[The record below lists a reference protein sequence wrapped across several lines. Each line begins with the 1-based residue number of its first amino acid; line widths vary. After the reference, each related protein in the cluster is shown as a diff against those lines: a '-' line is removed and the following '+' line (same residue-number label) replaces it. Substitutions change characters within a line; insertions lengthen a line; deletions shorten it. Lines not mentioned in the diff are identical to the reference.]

1 MMMRKKKLLKNIQK
15 YMTTKKI
22 IIVALGV
29 SLWHSCALNKKYN
42 NISKK
47 LDMIVS
53 NQEMIWLKDNE
64 LKIDSLQTEI
74 MHIGWKLDSMT
85 LEHDY
90 GFAFTK

>member
-1 MMMRKKKLLKNIQK
+1 MK
-15 YMTTKKI
+15 TKI
-22 IIVALGV
+22 IGIIVLGV
-29 SLWHSCALNKKYN
+29 SFWCLNTVNSKYN

-64 LKIDSLQTEI
+64 LKIDSLETE
-74 MHIGWKLDSMT
+74 MMNLGGKLDSMI

-90 GFAFTK
+90 GFVFTN

>member
-1 MMMRKKKLLKNIQK
+1 MMK
-15 YMTTKKI
+15 YMTTNKI
-22 IIVALGV
+22 IVIALGV
-29 SLWHSCALNKKYN
+29 SIWYSATSSKKYN

-64 LKIDSLQTEI
+64 LKIDSLEKE
-74 MHIGWKLDSMT
+74 MMDLGGKLDSMI

-90 GFAFTK
+90 GFVFTN